1 MAQVTIKKS
10 IPPHIEEHFLAQ
22 AKSGLTIK
30 AFCQEKSLCSGTFY
44 GWRTEYLNKPAKQKT
59 PSFKEINLFTARS
72 PVYDIRFR
80 TGVTVSVFRGASTS
94 DLLPVV
100 KLLHEPESC

>member
-1 MAQVTIKKS
+1 MAQFTIKKS

-22 AKSGLTIK
+22 QKSGLTIK
-30 AFCQEKSLCSGTFY
+30 AYCKEKSLSIGTFY
-44 GWRTEYLNKPAKQKT
+44 GWRTVHLNKPGKQKS
-59 PSFKEINLFTARS
+59 PSFKEINLFTDRS

-94 DLLPVV
+94 DLLPVF
-100 KLLHEPESC
+100 KLLHEPEAC